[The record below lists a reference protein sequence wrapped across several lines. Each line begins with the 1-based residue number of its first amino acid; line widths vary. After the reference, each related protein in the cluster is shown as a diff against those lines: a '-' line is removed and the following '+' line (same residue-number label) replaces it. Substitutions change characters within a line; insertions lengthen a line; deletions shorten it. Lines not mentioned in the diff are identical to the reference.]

1 MKIKEVLEQTGLT
14 DRAVRLYIANAL
26 VSPENQKS
34 YTGRNS
40 YEFSES
46 DVEQLQK
53 IALLRRADFSIEQ
66 IRLLQQG
73 GPAAGE
79 MLAEFLTEKREQTER
94 NRKILTALEEYH
106 EDPTVDEVCRRLE
119 EGFREEP
126 LPKEDLRPTWPER
139 IEGWVFRIIALA
151 GMAVNGITLFGMHLV
166 YSAEFRFPKFYT
178 GFSHY
183 WGTIYVVVP
192 ILLFGAVLWMYLRT
206 RLNREVR
213 RKRRI
218 RAIWLVVIEI
228 LFRIVFTPWGTAGL
242 MLAPPVYSETQD
254 PKNYMILGDEE
265 AHSADLLKLFPTG
278 IPSSGVDLESLRDPP
293 VEYLDTTRYYY
304 FRGDFIDPSFEIY
317 AQWELPPEKLAA
329 EQTRLYT
336 AFDGYE
342 IETEQRGDWTCLHFD
357 DGQPGRMYDYL
368 FFAWNEEQ
376 GLVRYVAAYAMDEFE
391 KGPMFLELDWE

>member
-14 DRAVRLYIANAL
+14 DRAVRLYIANGL

-46 DVEQLQK
+46 DVEELQK
-53 IALLRRADFSIEQ
+53 IALLRKADFSIEQ
-66 IRLLQQG
+66 IKLLQQG
-73 GPAAGE
+73 GTEAGE
-79 MLAEFLTEKREQTER
+79 MLSRFLTEKREQTER
-94 NRKILTALEEYH
+94 NRKILAALEQTPE
-106 EDPTVDEVCRRLE
+106 EPTMDTVCQRLQ

-139 IEGWVFRIIALA
+139 IEGWVFRLIALA
-151 GMAVNGITLFGMHLV
+151 GMAVNGLTLFGMYLV
-166 YSAEFRFPKFYT
+166 YSAEFRFPRFYA

-183 WGTIYVVVP
+183 WGTLYVVVP
-192 ILLFGAVLWMYLRT
+192 IIISAVLFWMYLRS
-206 RLNREVR
+206 RLAREDR
-213 RKRRI
+213 ENRRI
-218 RAIWLVVIEI
+218 RAIWLVIIEI
-228 LFRIVFTPWGTAGL
+228 LFRIFFTPWGTAGL

-265 AHSADLLKLFPTG
+265 AHRTDLLKLFPTG

-304 FRGDFIDPSFEIY
+304 FRGDFIDPSFEVY
-317 AQWELPPEKLAA
+317 AQWELPPEQIESERA
-329 EQTRLYT
+329 RLT
-336 AFDGYE
+336 SDFDGYV
-342 IETEQRGDWTCLHFD
+342 IETEHRGEWTLLHFD

-368 FFAWNEEQ
+368 FFAWNQEE
-376 GLVRYVAAYAMDEFE
+376 GLVRYVAAYAMDQFE
-391 KGPMFLELDWE
+391 KGPMFLKLDWE

>member
-1 MKIKEVLEQTGLT
+1 MKIKEVIERTGLT
-14 DRAVRLYIANAL
+14 DRAVRLYIADGL
-26 VSPENQKS
+26 VTPENQKS

-40 YEFSES
+40 YEFSEA

-79 MLAEFLTEKREQTER
+79 MLAEFLREKREQTAR
-94 NRKILTALEEYH
+94 NQKILAALEAPPE
-106 EDPTVDEVCRRLE
+106 EPTVDAVCQLLQ

-126 LPKEDLRPTWPER
+126 LPKEDLLPSWPER
-139 IEGWVFRIIALA
+139 IEGWCFRIIALA
-151 GMAVNGITLFGMHLV
+151 GMGMNGLTLFGMYLV
-166 YSAEFRFPKFYT
+166 YSAKFRFPKLYT

-183 WGTIYVVVP
+183 WGTTYVVVP
-192 ILLFGAVLWMYLRT
+192 ILLSLILMALYLR
-206 RLNREVR
+206 RPRNREER
-213 RKRRI
+213 AKRRRRGI
-218 RAIWLVVIEI
+218 CLVAAEI
-228 LFRIVFTPWGTAGL
+228 LFVIFFSSWGTAGL
-242 MLAPPVYSETQD
+242 MLAPPVYSETED

-265 AHSADLLKLFPTG
+265 AHDSELLKLFPTG
-278 IPSSGVDLESLRDPP
+278 IPSSGVVKETTWDPP
-293 VEYLDTTRYYY
+293 VEFLDTTKYYY

-317 AQWELPPEKLAA
+317 AQWELSGEDLAA
-329 EQTRLYT
+329 EQARLRT

-342 IETEQRGDWTCLHFD
+342 LEQEQKGTWKCIHFVNPT
-357 DGQPGRMYDYL
+357 PGWSYDYL

-376 GLVRYVAAYAMDEFE
+376 GLVRYVAAYAMDAFE

>member
-1 MKIKEVLEQTGLT
+1 MDTVCQ
-14 DRAVRLYIANAL
+14 RL
-26 VSPENQKS
+26 Q
-34 YTGRNS
+34 
-40 YEFSES
+40 
-46 DVEQLQK
+46 
-53 IALLRRADFSIEQ
+53 
-66 IRLLQQG
+66 
-73 GPAAGE
+73 
-79 MLAEFLTEKREQTER
+79 
-94 NRKILTALEEYH
+94 
-106 EDPTVDEVCRRLE
+106 

-139 IEGWVFRIIALA
+139 IEGWVFRLIALA
-151 GMAVNGITLFGMHLV
+151 GMAVNGLALFGMYLV
-166 YSAEFRFPKFYT
+166 YSAEFRFPRFYA

-192 ILLFGAVLWMYLRT
+192 ILLFGAVLWMYLLT

-218 RAIWLVVIEI
+218 RAIWLVVVEI

-265 AHSADLLKLFPTG
+265 AHRTDLLKLFPTG
-278 IPSSGVDLESLRDPP
+278 IPSSGVDQESLRDPP

-317 AQWELPPEKLAA
+317 AQWELPPDKLTA
-329 EQTRLYT
+329 EQARLRA

-342 IETEQRGDWTCLHFD
+342 VETEHRGEWTLLHFD

-368 FFAWNEEQ
+368 FFAWNEDL
-376 GLVRYVAAYAMDEFE
+376 GLVRYVAAYAMDEYE